1 MLMQVA
7 RELLRPVTAKL
18 YNQEIKGYFHGFVQE
33 GSLEDGIGAFAIIE
47 KEDGSITQVDAYTVK
62 FEDVRR
68 NEHA

>member
-18 YNQEIKGYFHGFVQE
+18 YNKEFKGYFHGFVSE
-33 GSLEDGIGAFAIIE
+33 GNLEDGIGAYAIIE

-62 FEDVRR
+62 FEDVK
-68 NEHA
+68 EE